1 MEISG
6 RNPVVSMVRGMAII
20 LVVIGHSLPYDN
32 WAHKYI
38 YMFHVPL
45 FFFVS
50 GYCFK
55 EKHLGDAITFVKHR
69 LRGLWWPFVKYGV
82 PMVLLHNVFCSLH
95 IYGSLCDEAPYTYQK
110 MGIAVLKQFV
120 MSGAEPLLGAYWFL
134 NTLFGAS
141 MLFYVCRRVVG
152 AKWTF
157 AILILGSAACLL
169 LMPYVGAMRIVFR
182 MFFAGAY
189 MGLGHIF
196 AGVSYLKGKQP
207 IHYMAVFLFAVLV
220 AVGEMFLPHE
230 MTDATLPTMLPAML
244 VALMGI
250 LMLWGL
256 CQWMVTASNHLT
268 IKLSN
273 MLNFVG
279 NNTLTILT
287 WHFLCFKVV
296 TLFLIQIYGLPIE
309 QLELLPI
316 IDELAVQGW
325 WLLYSIA
332 GISVVFLCRK

>member
-1 MEISG
+1 
-6 RNPVVSMVRGMAII
+6 
-20 LVVIGHSLPYDN
+20 
-32 WAHKYI
+32 
-38 YMFHVPL
+38 
-45 FFFVS
+45 
-50 GYCFK
+50 
-55 EKHLGDAITFVKHR
+55 
-69 LRGLWWPFVKYGV
+69 
-82 PMVLLHNVFCSLH
+82 
-95 IYGSLCDEAPYTYQK
+95 
-110 MGIAVLKQFV
+110 
-120 MSGAEPLLGAYWFL
+120 
-134 NTLFGAS
+134 
-141 MLFYVCRRVVG
+141 
-152 AKWTF
+152 
-157 AILILGSAACLL
+157 
-169 LMPYVGAMRIVFR
+169 
-182 MFFAGAY
+182 

-230 MTDATLPTMLPAML
+230 MTDAALPTMLPAML

-256 CQWMVTASNHLT
+256 CQWMITASNRLT
-268 IKLSN
+268 TRLSN